1 MIAQTY
7 VRFPSPIT
15 LNLRLPIEGEEH
27 EPHYYECED
36 LPLILHVD
44 AVART
49 ISACLPPVS
58 GQMVLYGPAD
68 YIAALADTPE
78 ELAGRVLQILGSDPA
93 DALQRMINGEEL
105 AMPVRIPR
113 EIPNWRA
120 KATLATMGLTDQ
132 VEAIIGSLPE
142 PQRTVVTA
150 AWAGDAKLARTGAT
164 VTALASALGLTDTQ
178 LDQLFIAAEAIE
190 V

>member
-7 VRFPSPIT
+7 VRFSKPIT

-27 EPHYYECED
+27 EPEYYECDE

-49 ISACLPPVS
+49 ISAYLPPVP
-58 GQMVLYGPAD
+58 GQMMLYGPED

-78 ELAGRVLQILGSDPA
+78 DFAGRVLQILGTDPA
-93 DALQRMINGEEL
+93 DSLQARINGSEL
-105 AMPVRIPR
+105 EMPVRIPR

-120 KATLATMGLTDQ
+120 KAILATMGLTEK

-164 VTALASALGLTDTQ
+164 VLALGNALGMQAEQIDT
-178 LDQLFIAAEAIE
+178 LFIQAEAIE
-190 V
+190 I